1 MGLFSDVKGGISR
14 KKGGVN
20 PLGKFNS
27 FNIKVPSNSKDK
39 DFNGVNKKVKT
50 NMPGAKNIDTPVVKK
65 SPDNEN
71 GIKTDKR
78 AAISQDVKMNVDN
91 QVNGGGYR
99 QELDLTNH
107 DIAVSQ
113 AALEYVQNQF
123 QQVVEQQASKYEQ
136 RLEEYKEALGLY
148 KKCLSVFEDRI
159 AEIGLAN
166 ESAPKY
172 EQRLNEYDEKIGE
185 YDSRISQY
193 DEKIGEYDSQ
203 ISEYGEKLDEY
214 GNIID
219 EYHSQVGNY
228 DKKIGEYDSRINEYD
243 EKIGEY
249 DSRINQYGEKIDEYG
264 NRISQYDE
272 KLDEYGNVIGEYHS
286 HISTYDVKLK
296 NYTEQ
301 LSKYEEKLA
310 EYEKKNLSDNETAAK
325 MNKDI
330 EFIKSESEKIKRQV
344 EEIKFEPDEEFI
356 NSINNIVNNQDSIL
370 KITATLDEKIKDV
383 LKEENDEK
391 QKIAS
396 YQFDTLMENIKKT
409 SQNTTQMLYISI
421 GANII
426 TVILLLITLISTL
439 AK

>member
-14 KKGGVN
+14 KKGGAN

-39 DFNGVNKKVKT
+39 DFNGINKKVKT
-50 NMPGAKNIDTPVVKK
+50 NMPGAKKIDTPVVKK
-65 SPDNEN
+65 SRDNEN
-71 GIKTDKR
+71 GIKTDKS

-185 YDSRISQY
+185 YGSRINEY
-193 DEKIGEYDSQ
+193 DEKIGEYASRINQ
-203 ISEYGEKLDEY
+203 YGEKIDEYGNRISQYDERLDKYGNKLDDY

-228 DKKIGEYDSRINEYD
+228 DKKIGEYDS
-243 EKIGEY
+243 
-249 DSRINQYGEKIDEYG
+249 
-264 NRISQYDE
+264 RISQYDE

-330 EFIKSESEKIKRQV
+330 EFIKSESEKIKKQV

>member
-172 EQRLNEYDEKIGE
+172 EQRLNEYDE
-185 YDSRISQY
+185 
-193 DEKIGEYDSQ
+193 
-203 ISEYGEKLDEY
+203 
-214 GNIID
+214 
-219 EYHSQVGNY
+219 
-228 DKKIGEYDSRINEYD
+228 KIGEYDSRINEYD

-409 SQNTTQMLYISI
+409 SQNTTQMLYISM

>member
-50 NMPGAKNIDTPVVKK
+50 NMPGAKKIDTPVVKK

-185 YDSRISQY
+185 YDSRI
-193 DEKIGEYDSQ
+193 
-203 ISEYGEKLDEY
+203 
-214 GNIID
+214 
-219 EYHSQVGNY
+219 
-228 DKKIGEYDSRINEYD
+228 
-243 EKIGEY
+243 
-249 DSRINQYGEKIDEYG
+249 NQYGEKIDEYG

-330 EFIKSESEKIKRQV
+330 EFIKSESEKIKKQV

>member
-1 MGLFSDVKGGISR
+1 MGLFSDVRSGITK
-14 KKGGVN
+14 KKGGAN

-50 NMPGAKNIDTPVVKK
+50 NMPGAKKIDTPVVKK
-65 SPDNEN
+65 SHDNEN
-71 GIKTDKR
+71 GIKTDKSV
-78 AAISQDVKMNVDN
+78 AISQDVKMNVDN

-185 YDSRISQY
+185 YDSRI
-193 DEKIGEYDSQ
+193 
-203 ISEYGEKLDEY
+203 
-214 GNIID
+214 
-219 EYHSQVGNY
+219 
-228 DKKIGEYDSRINEYD
+228 
-243 EKIGEY
+243 
-249 DSRINQYGEKIDEYG
+249 NQYGEKIDEYG

-330 EFIKSESEKIKRQV
+330 EFIKSESEKIKKQV

>member
-50 NMPGAKNIDTPVVKK
+50 NMPGAKKIDTPVVKK

-185 YDSRISQY
+185 YDS
-193 DEKIGEYDSQ
+193 Q

-214 GNIID
+214 GTIID
-219 EYHSQVGNY
+219 EYYSQVGNY
-228 DKKIGEYDSRINEYD
+228 DK
-243 EKIGEY
+243 KIGEY

-330 EFIKSESEKIKRQV
+330 EFIKSESEKIKKQV

-409 SQNTTQMLYISI
+409 SQNTTQMLYIAI

>member
-14 KKGGVN
+14 KKGGAN

-50 NMPGAKNIDTPVVKK
+50 NMPGAKKIDTSVVKK

-185 YDSRISQY
+185 YDSRINQYGEKIDEYGNRISQY
-193 DEKIGEYDSQ
+193 DEKLD
-203 ISEYGEKLDEY
+203 EYGNKLDEY

-228 DKKIGEYDSRINEYD
+228 DKKIGEYDSRI
-243 EKIGEY
+243 
-249 DSRINQYGEKIDEYG
+249 
-264 NRISQYDE
+264 SQYED
-272 KLDEYGNVIGEYHS
+272 
-286 HISTYDVKLK
+286 
-296 NYTEQ
+296 
-301 LSKYEEKLA
+301 
-310 EYEKKNLSDNETAAK
+310 
-325 MNKDI
+325 
-330 EFIKSESEKIKRQV
+330 
-344 EEIKFEPDEEFI
+344 
-356 NSINNIVNNQDSIL
+356 
-370 KITATLDEKIKDV
+370 
-383 LKEENDEK
+383 
-391 QKIAS
+391 
-396 YQFDTLMENIKKT
+396 
-409 SQNTTQMLYISI
+409 
-421 GANII
+421 
-426 TVILLLITLISTL
+426 
-439 AK
+439 